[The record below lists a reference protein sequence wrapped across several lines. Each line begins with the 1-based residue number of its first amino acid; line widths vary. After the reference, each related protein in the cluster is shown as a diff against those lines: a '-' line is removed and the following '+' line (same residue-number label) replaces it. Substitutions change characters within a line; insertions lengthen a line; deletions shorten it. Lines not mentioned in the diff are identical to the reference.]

1 MKPRANHELCVL
13 FLHHRNDPVT
23 RKHIALLRE
32 HNPNAAIVPL
42 TFDVPEPLPDA
53 VDVLGW
59 DSRWKVAHPWRNID
73 EIVYRWF
80 ENRPFDAER
89 YIILEYDCLCTVD
102 LKRHYAS
109 VWDADVAACDL
120 FTAAENPDW
129 MWFSEIDRLAEP
141 DRRHAAAIVP
151 FVGTMYSHS
160 GLLAY
165 LAAAPT
171 NDLFCEF
178 RMGTT
183 VRKAGLTFA
192 RFPLAVRRTI
202 LWHQYPYGV
211 GRPGLYHAIKTTDP
225 DPGVPPGPFRER
237 IDDWCRH
244 STPSRSLCSPRVA
257 VAARARRTLA
267 GLNATFLHRITRG

>member
-1 MKPRANHELCVL
+1 M
-13 FLHHRNDPVT
+13 T

-32 HNPNAAIVPL
+32 HNPNAAVVPL

-53 VDVLGW
+53 VDV
-59 DSRWKVAHPWRNID
+59 SRWESRWQVRSPWRNID

-80 ENRPFDAER
+80 ENRPFDADR

-129 MWFSEIDRLAEP
+129 KWFPEIDRLAEP

-160 GLLAY
+160 GMLAY
-165 LAAAPT
+165 LEAAPT
-171 NDLFCEF
+171 ADLFCEF

-183 VRKAGLTFA
+183 VRKAGLRFA
-192 RFPLAVRRTI
+192 RFPLAMRQTI
-202 LWHQYPYGV
+202 FWHEYPYGV
-211 GRPGLYHAIKTTDP
+211 DRPGLYHAIKTA
-225 DPGVPPGPFRER
+225 DPGRRRPAPGLLGAWL
-237 IDDWCRH
+237 DDWCRH
-244 STPSRSLCSPRVA
+244 SMPSRSLCSARVA
-257 VAARARRTLA
+257 VAARCRGAARRWCPS
-267 GLNATFLHRITRG
+267 TRDR